1 MKRDPSIFS
10 RQVFSWSL
18 YDFANTIFSMNI
30 LSRYFKPW
38 VVEDLGRDGLYYD
51 IAYSASMLLAGLL
64 MPALGALSD
73 RSGKKKLFLF
83 LFTVTCCL
91 SIGLVPALP
100 SGLFIGAL
108 ILFASANFFYEG
120 GMVFYNSLL
129 YSVAEGKQAR
139 LVSGF
144 GVAMGYFGSIVGLV
158 IMLPF
163 VYGEVFGFDVPGFPG
178 WGKEA
183 AFFPTAVVFLLFSIP
198 LFIWV
203 KEKRFAIPDVG
214 KKAGIRGAYREVWE
228 GIRETKKYPGV
239 LRFLIADYFFE
250 DAVATV
256 ILNIGVFSSLALGL
270 KGSDIDAFLIISTVS
285 AMAGSYILGRI
296 SQEFNLKAVMS
307 GIVWGWIVTLLLFIF
322 VKNIII
328 IYILGSVIGILLG
341 GLWTVSRPLLA
352 ERVPRAELGRFFGL
366 YALSGRAAAI
376 VGPVLWG
383 TIVYIF
389 DPSRPAGRALI
400 DFLGLS
406 KSAEVRLPYQLAIV
420 SLVLLMIIG
429 LYIFRK
435 VPRTEHG
442 KVVGDE

>member
-1 MKRDPSIFS
+1 MI
-10 RQVFSWSL
+10 
-18 YDFANTIFSMNI
+18 II
-30 LSRYFKPW
+30 SRYFKPW
-38 VVEDLGRDGLYYD
+38 VVEVLGKDGLYYD
-51 IAYSASMLLAGLL
+51 IAYSASMLLAGIL

-83 LFTVTCCL
+83 LFTIACCL

-129 YSVAEGKQAR
+129 YSVAEGKRAR

-144 GVAMGYFGSIVGLV
+144 GVAMGYFGSIVGLI

-163 VYGEVFGFDVPGFPG
+163 VYGEVFGINVPGFPG
-178 WGKEA
+178 WGMEA
-183 AFFPTAVVFLLFSIP
+183 SFIPTAVVFFLFSIP
-198 LFIWV
+198 LFVWV
-203 KEKRFAIPDVG
+203 REKHWAVASENN
-214 KKAGIRGAYREVWE
+214 KAGIKKAYRDVWE

-250 DAVATV
+250 DTVATV
-256 ILNIGVFSSLALGL
+256 ILNIGVFSSLFLGL
-270 KGSDIDAFLIISTVS
+270 HDSEIDTFLIISTVS
-285 AMAGSYILGRI
+285 AMAGSYVLGRI
-296 SQEFNLKAVMS
+296 SQDFNLKAVMA
-307 GIVWGWIVTLLLFIF
+307 GIVWGWIVTLILFIF
-322 VKNIII
+322 VRNIII
-328 IYILGSVIGILLG
+328 IYILGSIVGVLMG

-366 YALSGRAAAI
+366 YSLSGRAAAI

-383 TIVYIF
+383 TIVYVF

-400 DFLGLS
+400 EFLGIS
-406 KSAEVRLPYQLAIV
+406 KESEGRLPYQLAII
-420 SLVLLMIIG
+420 SLVLLMIMG

-435 VPRTEHG
+435 VPKTSRVEVQTNE
-442 KVVGDE
+442 